1 MSEEQVK
8 EEQKGEQINIDMS
21 TAFSLKLQEFDKNIS
36 EAELNVAKLKCER
49 STYIYN
55 QNVQQIVSAHKE
67 QLIKAQIEQE
77 TKKKLAEV
85 KKE

>member
-8 EEQKGEQINIDMS
+8 EEQKGEQINIDMN
-21 TAFSLKLQEFDKNIS
+21 TAFSLKLQEYDKNIS

-67 QLIKAQIEQE
+67 QLIKAQVEEE

>member
-8 EEQKGEQINIDMS
+8 EEQKGEQINIDLN
-21 TAFSLKLQEFDKNIS
+21 TAFSLKLQEYDKNIS
-36 EAELNVAKLKCER
+36 EAELTVAKLKCER

-67 QLIKAQIEQE
+67 QLIKAQIEEE
-77 TKKKLAEV
+77 TKKKIAES